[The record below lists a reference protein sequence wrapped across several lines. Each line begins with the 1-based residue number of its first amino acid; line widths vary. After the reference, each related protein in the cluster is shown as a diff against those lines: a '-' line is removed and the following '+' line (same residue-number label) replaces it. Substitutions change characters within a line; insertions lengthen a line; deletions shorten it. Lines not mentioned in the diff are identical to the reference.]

1 MGKII
6 KILVVLGLVIVVA
19 LAGIIFTTDIN
30 QYKEQIVQVVK
41 DNTGR
46 DFEISGDLKLA
57 PSLIPTIA
65 VEGVSLGNASW
76 AKEKN
81 MLSVTKFEA
90 QIALMPLL
98 KKNIQ
103 VIKFI
108 LIEPNIHLE
117 TNSKGEGNWV
127 LATPAPKEKDSAAD
141 SAPASLPGL
150 AVNEVH
156 IKNANITYKDGKT
169 GEITEL
175 YIDEVSVDSESFSDP
190 MNLFVKADVNGSP
203 LELKGSLGS
212 INNLLDNKDYP
223 ININGDIA
231 GAEITIEGKL
241 GQPMDA
247 KGIDLLASLN
257 IKELSSLNKL
267 AGSELPE
274 VGPIIFSGKLSD
286 TKSGYSV
293 KSMAAQVMEYKVSG
307 DVEIGLGGTRP
318 KLIANL
324 ATDSLDVSPFQG
336 GLEEEAVKK
345 EKLFSSD
352 PLPLDGLKSA
362 DVDLKFKAKKLIT
375 KDLTIDDVNL
385 TLTLN
390 NGKLQIT
397 QNAKAVGGTISVDI
411 ILDGSN
417 GKSATLSNNIELKQI
432 ELGQLPA
439 IKEKEILTGGK
450 TDISI
455 KAKGSGASVSA
466 IMAGLNGKLLVNVGT
481 GKISSK
487 ALELASGDAIMS
499 TLSMLNPMAEGSDG
513 SLLECAVVN
522 FDIKDGIATADN
534 GIAMSTNQMNILG
547 GGNINLKTE
556 ALDIGIAPKAKEG
569 IGLNVAQLAGL
580 VRLGGSL
587 ANPTPKADTE
597 AALKK
602 GLAAGAAVATG
613 GLSLL
618 AGELLD
624 GGSSDDAGNPCDI
637 ARGKAPKKIA
647 KKPSTEKSTVEK
659 TTDTV
664 KDAASAVGDKLKNLF

>member
-1 MGKII
+1 MGKTI
-6 KILVVLGLVIVVA
+6 KILVVLGLVVVVA

-30 QYKEQIVQVVK
+30 QYKDQIVQVVK

-81 MLSVTKFEA
+81 MLSVSKFEA

-108 LIEPNIHLE
+108 LIEPSIHLE

-127 LATPAPKEKDSAAD
+127 LATPAPKEKESIAET
-141 SAPASLPGL
+141 APASLPGL

-156 IKNANITYKDGKT
+156 IKDAIISYKDGKT
-169 GEITEL
+169 GETTEL
-175 YIDEVSVDSESFSDP
+175 HIDEVSVNSESFSDP
-190 MNLFVKADVNGSP
+190 MKLFVKAEVNESP
-203 LELKGSLGS
+203 LELTGSLGS
-212 INNLLDNKDYP
+212 INSLLDNKDYS
-223 ININGDIA
+223 ININADIA
-231 GAEITIEGKL
+231 GAKISIEGKL
-241 GQPMDA
+241 GQPMNA
-247 KGIDLLASLN
+247 KGIDLLASLD

-267 AGSELPE
+267 AGAELPE
-274 VGPIIFSGKLSD
+274 AGPILLSGKLSD

-293 KSMAAQVMEYKVSG
+293 KSMSAQVMEYKVNGDIEIALSG
-307 DVEIGLGGTRP
+307 ARP
-318 KLIANL
+318 KLMASL
-324 ATDSLDVSPFQG
+324 STDSLDVSPFQG
-336 GLEEEAVKK
+336 APEEGTPKK
-345 EKLFSSD
+345 EKLFPSD

-385 TLTLN
+385 ALTLN

-397 QNAKAVGGTISVDI
+397 QNSKAVGGTISVDI
-411 ILDGSN
+411 SLDGSN
-417 GKSATLSNNIELKQI
+417 AKSATLSNNIELKQI

-450 TDISI
+450 SNITI
-455 KAKGSGASVSA
+455 KTNGSGASVSA
-466 IMAGLNGKLLVNVGT
+466 IMASLNGKLLITVGA

-487 ALELASGDAIMS
+487 VMELASADALMS
-499 TLSMLNPMAEGSDG
+499 TLSMINPMAKGSDG
-513 SLLECAVVN
+513 SLLECAVIN
-522 FDIKDGIATADN
+522 FGITNGIATADN
-534 GIAMSTNQMNILG
+534 GIAMSTNQINIIG

-556 ALDIGIAPKAKEG
+556 TLDIGITPKEKEG
-569 IGLNVAQLAGL
+569 VGLNVAQLAAL
-580 VRLGGSL
+580 VRLGGTL
-587 ANPTPKADTE
+587 ASPTPKTDTK

-602 GLAAGAAVATG
+602 GLSAGAAVATG

-624 GGSSDDAGNPCDI
+624 SGSGDDANPCDI
-637 ARGKAPKKIA
+637 ALGKVPKTPV
-647 KKPSTEKSTVEK
+647 KKPATEKNTVEK
-659 TTDTV
+659 TADTV